1 MSKIIS
7 GYQHTVLC
15 IANRKTNNGQARTAT
30 RLRRYGDEE
39 HGEVRLAL
47 VIIFKLIQISK
58 KESLQRYVPDLA
70 TLATLLT
77 PSP

>member
-1 MSKIIS
+1 MLKIIS

-39 HGEVRLAL
+39 HGEGETCFGKFL
-47 VIIFKLIQISK
+47 S
-58 KESLQRYVPDLA
+58 
-70 TLATLLT
+70 
-77 PSP
+77 